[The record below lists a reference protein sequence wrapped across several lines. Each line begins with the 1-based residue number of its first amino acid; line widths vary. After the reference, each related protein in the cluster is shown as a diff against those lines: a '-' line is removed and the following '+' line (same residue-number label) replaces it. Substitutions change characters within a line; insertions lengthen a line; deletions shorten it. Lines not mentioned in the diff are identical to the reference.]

1 MARFP
6 LDAAI
11 LFSDIMTPLEG
22 MGVALNFDPGP
33 VLERPIRSA
42 ADARKLRA
50 LDPEEA
56 TPFVLETLRLVRA
69 ELSKDRALIG
79 FAGAPFTLF
88 CYLVQGQ
95 GSRDFMEARSFLRG
109 ETAAAVALMDLLGA
123 STVDYL
129 VAQADAGADAIMLFD
144 SWVGLLGPESY
155 RRFVLPLMQSVVTR
169 IRARVDRPI
178 IYFANGAGAMVDDIG
193 KVGADV
199 VGIDWTLPLSRAV
212 EQLGPGAVV
221 QGNLD
226 PAALFA
232 PPDELDAAIRS
243 VIDAGSRAAGH
254 IFNLGHGIHRTTD
267 PDRVAFLVDRVHAY
281 SLHT

>member
-1 MARFP
+1 
-6 LDAAI
+6 
-11 LFSDIMTPLEG
+11 
-22 MGVALNFDPGP
+22 MGVALKFDPGP
-33 VLERPIRSA
+33 VLERPIRTA

-69 ELSKDRALIG
+69 ELSRDRALIG

-109 ETAAAVALMDLLGA
+109 ETEAAVALLDLLGA

-144 SWVGLLGPESY
+144 SWVGLLGPDSY

-169 IRARVDRPI
+169 IRSRVDRPI
-178 IYFANGAGAMVDDIG
+178 IYFANGAGAMLNDIG

-199 VGIDWTLPLSRAV
+199 IGIDWTLPLSRAV

-243 VIDAGSRAAGH
+243 VIDGGSRAAGH

-267 PDRVAFLVDRVHAY
+267 PDRVAFLVDRVQEY
-281 SLHT
+281 SAHT